1 MQKTVFGRNRLI
13 ALRLVNPVAFYVK
26 LGIHRRITHTGF
38 GAALISQRQF
48 VLRRGLFVRQVN
60 LCGMVVNRLF
70 AEEFVFFFF
79 AFAEFGFG
87 QDFVRIGRRNDFGL
101 VHIVAVSDF
110 ELHTDALIGYIDLRH
125 KGLFGGQQ
133 IIGIYCE
140 REAAQA

>member
-1 MQKTVFGRNRLI
+1 MQESVFGRNRLV

-26 LGIHRRITHTGF
+26 LGVHRRITHTHF
-38 GAALISQRQF
+38 GTALISQRQF

-87 QDFVRIGRRNDFGL
+87 QDFVRIGRCNDFGL
-101 VHIVAVSDF
+101 VHIVAVSDL
-110 ELHTDALIGYIDLRH
+110 ELHADALIGYIDLRH
-125 KGLFGGQQ
+125 KGLLWRQQ
-133 IIGIYCE
+133 IIGIYCKC
-140 REAAQA
+140 EAAQA

>member
-1 MQKTVFGRNRLI
+1 MQKAVFGRNRLV

-26 LGIHRRITHTGF
+26 LGVHRRITHTHF
-38 GAALISQRQF
+38 GTALISQRQF

-79 AFAEFGFG
+79 AFAEFGFA
-87 QDFVRIGRRNDFGL
+87 QDFVWIGRCNDFGL
-101 VHIVAVSDF
+101 VHIVAVSDL
-110 ELHTDALIGYIDLRH
+110 ELNADALIGYIDLRH
-125 KGLFGGQQ
+125 KGLLWRQQ

-140 REAAQA
+140 CEAAQA